1 MKLNLV
7 SLGCARNL
15 VDSEIMLGRLRAKGW
30 TITDNPTD
38 AEVIIVNTCSFIEPA
53 VNESIDTIFEL
64 AEYKQKGALRRLIVT
79 GCLPQRFGQEIVETL
94 PEVDVFLGTGAFD
107 KITEAAGG
115 SLDSDD
121 SDGPD
126 CFLPNPDLLPLQGQ
140 NTPRVQSS
148 SYMAYLKIAEGC
160 SRHCTY
166 CIIPKLRGKQK
177 SRLPADIIAEAKHL
191 NSSGIKEL
199 VLIAQDTTSY
209 GKDLQQD
216 SDFSQLITN
225 LSNISEPNR
234 FYSGKAGYAGDLW
247 IRVLYMHPESIK
259 DSVIKAVAENENICS
274 YFDIPIQHAANMVLK
289 RMGRNCTRDDLR
301 MLIDKIRLRIPD
313 AAIRTTVIVG
323 FPGET
328 DKDFETLLSFVK
340 DMRFDHLGVFIYS
353 DFKDLPSHELTD
365 HVPKHVANMRHDRL
379 MSIQAEISLENNL
392 KYAGRTIKVLVE
404 EALEENLFSGRTF
417 FQAPDVDGITYIKTS
432 KLHYGLMVGSFA
444 DVKITETGKYDLRG
458 EAV

>member
-15 VDSEIMLGRLRAKGW
+15 VDSEIMLGRLREKGW
-30 TITDNPTD
+30 TITDDPAD

-64 AEYKQKGALRRLIVT
+64 AGYKQNGACKRLVVT
-79 GCLPQRFGQEIVETL
+79 GCLPQRFGQEIVKTL

-107 KITEAAGG
+107 KIIEAAEG
-115 SLDSDD
+115 SLDSNDSDD
-121 SDGPD
+121 SD
-126 CFLPNPDLLPLQGQ
+126 CLLPNPDLLPLQGQ

-148 SYMAYLKIAEGC
+148 SYIAYLKIAEGC

-177 SRLPADIIAEAKHL
+177 SRLPADIIAEARQLKF
-191 NSSGIKEL
+191 SGIKEL

-209 GKDLQQD
+209 GKDLRQG
-216 SDFSQLITN
+216 SDFSQLLTS
-225 LSNISEPNR
+225 LSDISEPNR
-234 FYSGKAGYAGDLW
+234 FCSGRAGYADDLW
-247 IRVLYMHPESIK
+247 IRVLYMHPESIE
-259 DSVIKAVAENENICS
+259 DSVVKAVAENENICS
-274 YFDIPIQHAANMVLK
+274 YFDIPVQHAANKILK
-289 RMGRNCTRDDLR
+289 RMGRNYTRDDLLR
-301 MLIDKIRLRIPD
+301 LIDKIRLRIPD

-323 FPGET
+323 FPGEA
-328 DKDFETLLSFVK
+328 DKDFETLLSFVE

-365 HVPKHVANMRHDRL
+365 HVPEHVANMRHDRL

-404 EALEENLFSGRTF
+404 EALEENLFSGRTL
-417 FQAPDVDGITYIKTS
+417 FQSPDVDGITYVKTS
-432 KLHYGLMVGSFA
+432 KLHSDLMIGSFA
-444 DVKITETGKYDLRG
+444 DVKITEAREYDLIG

>member
-15 VDSEIMLGRLRAKGW
+15 VDSEIMLGRLREKGW
-30 TITDNPTD
+30 TIIDDPAD

-64 AEYKQKGALRRLIVT
+64 AGYKQNGACKRLIVT
-79 GCLPQRFGQEIVETL
+79 GCLPQRFGQEIVKTL

-107 KITEAAGG
+107 KIIKAAGG
-115 SLDSDD
+115 SFD
-121 SDGPD
+121 SDGSN

-166 CIIPKLRGKQK
+166 CVIPKLRGKQK
-177 SRLPADIIAEAKHL
+177 SRLSADIIAEARHL

-209 GKDLQQD
+209 GKDLRQD

-234 FYSGKAGYAGDLW
+234 FCSGKAGYADDLW
-247 IRVLYMHPESIK
+247 LRVLYMHPESIE
-259 DSVIKAVAENENICS
+259 DSVVKAVAENENICS
-274 YFDIPIQHAANMVLK
+274 YFDIPVQHAGNKILK
-289 RMGRNCTRDDLR
+289 RMGRNYTRDDLHR
-301 MLIDKIRLRIPD
+301 LIDKIRLRIPD

-323 FPGET
+323 FPGEA
-328 DKDFETLLSFVK
+328 DKDFETLLSFVE

-365 HVPKHVANMRHDRL
+365 HIPEHVANMRYDRL
-379 MSIQAEISLENNL
+379 MSIQAGISMENNF

-404 EALEENLFSGRTF
+404 KALEENLFSGRAF
-417 FQAPDVDGITYIKTS
+417 LQAPDVDGITYIKTG
-432 KLHYGLMVGSFA
+432 KLHSGLRIGSFA
-444 DVKITETGKYDLRG
+444 DVKITETMEYDLTG

>member
-15 VDSEIMLGRLRAKGW
+15 VDSEIMLGRLREKGW
-30 TITDNPTD
+30 TIIDDPAD

-64 AEYKQKGALRRLIVT
+64 AGYKQNGACRRLIVT
-79 GCLPQRFGQEIVETL
+79 GCLPQRFGQEIVKTL

-107 KITEAAGG
+107 KIIEAAGG
-115 SLDSDD
+115 LLDSE
-121 SDGPD
+121 
-126 CFLPNPDLLPLQGQ
+126 CLLPNLDLLPLQGQ
-140 NTPRVQSS
+140 NIPRVQSS

-160 SRHCTY
+160 SKHCTY

-177 SRLPADIIAEAKHL
+177 SRLSADIIAEARHL
-191 NSSGIKEL
+191 NFSGIKEL

-209 GKDLQQD
+209 GKDLRQD
-216 SDFSQLITN
+216 SDFSQLLIS
-225 LSNISEPNR
+225 LSDISEPNR
-234 FYSGKAGYAGDLW
+234 FYSGKAGYADDLW
-247 IRVLYMHPESIK
+247 IRVLYMHPESIE
-259 DSVIKAVAENENICS
+259 DSVVKAVAENENICS
-274 YFDIPIQHAANMVLK
+274 YFDIPVQHAANKILK
-289 RMGRNCTRDDLR
+289 RMGRNYTRDDLHR
-301 MLIDKIRLRIPD
+301 LIDKIRLRIPD

-323 FPGET
+323 FPGEA
-328 DKDFETLLSFVK
+328 DKDFETLLSFVE

-353 DFKDLPSHELTD
+353 DFKDLPSYELTD
-365 HVPKHVANMRHDRL
+365 HVPEHVANMRYDRL

-404 EALEENLFSGRTF
+404 EELEENLFSGRAF
-417 FQAPDVDGITYIKTS
+417 FQAPDVDGITYIKTG
-432 KLHYGLMVGSFA
+432 KLHSGLSIGSFA
-444 DVKITETGKYDLRG
+444 DVKITETMEYDLTG

>member
-15 VDSEIMLGRLRAKGW
+15 VDSEIMLGRLREKGW
-30 TITDNPTD
+30 TITDDPAD

-64 AEYKQKGALRRLIVT
+64 AEYKQNGACKRLIVT
-79 GCLPQRFGQEIVETL
+79 GCLPQRFGQEIVKTL

-107 KITEAAGG
+107 QIIEAAGG
-115 SLDSDD
+115 YLDPNDSDD
-121 SDGPD
+121 SY
-126 CFLPNPDLLPLQGQ
+126 CLLPNPDLLPLQGQ
-140 NTPRVQSS
+140 NIPRVQSS

-160 SRHCTY
+160 SKHCTY

-177 SRLPADIIAEAKHL
+177 SRLPADIIAEARHL
-191 NSSGIKEL
+191 NISGIKEL

-209 GKDLQQD
+209 GKDLRQG
-216 SDFSQLITN
+216 SDFSQLLTS
-225 LSNISEPNR
+225 LSDISQPNR
-234 FYSGKAGYAGDLW
+234 FCSGKAGYADDLW
-247 IRVLYMHPESIK
+247 IRALYMHPESIE

-274 YFDIPIQHAANMVLK
+274 YFDIPVQHAANKVLK
-289 RMGRNCTRDDLR
+289 RMGRNYTRDDLHR
-301 MLIDKIRLRIPD
+301 LIDKIRLRIPH

-323 FPGET
+323 FPGEA
-328 DKDFETLLSFVK
+328 DKDFDTLLSFVE

-365 HVPKHVANMRHDRL
+365 HVPENVANMRHDRL
-379 MSIQAEISLENNL
+379 MSIQAEISMENNL
-392 KYAGRTIKVLVE
+392 KYAGRTVKVLVE
-404 EALEENLFSGRTF
+404 EELEENLFSGRTF
-417 FQAPDVDGITYIKTS
+417 FQAPDVDGITYIKTD
-432 KLHYGLMVGSFA
+432 KLHSGLSIGSFA
-444 DVKITETGKYDLRG
+444 DVKITETMEYDLTG

>member
-15 VDSEIMLGRLRAKGW
+15 VDSEIMLGRLREKGW
-30 TITDNPTD
+30 TITDDPAE

-64 AEYKQKGALRRLIVT
+64 AGYKQNGACKRLIVT
-79 GCLPQRFGQEIVETL
+79 GCLPQRFGQEIVKTL

-107 KITEAAGG
+107 KILEAAGG
-115 SLDSDD
+115 SFDSDD
-121 SDGPD
+121 SD
-126 CFLPNPDLLPLQGQ
+126 CLLPNPDLLPLQGQ
-140 NTPRVQSS
+140 NIPRIQSS

-177 SRLPADIIAEAKHL
+177 SRLSADIIAEARHL
-191 NSSGIKEL
+191 NLSGIKEL

-209 GKDLQQD
+209 GKDLLQG
-216 SDFSQLITN
+216 SDFAQLLTN
-225 LSNISEPNR
+225 LSDISGPKQ
-234 FYSGKAGYAGDLW
+234 FCSGKEGYADDLW
-247 IRVLYMHPESIK
+247 IRVLYMHPESIE
-259 DSVIKAVAENENICS
+259 DSIVKAVAENENICS
-274 YFDIPIQHAANMVLK
+274 YFDIPVQHAANKVLK
-289 RMGRNCTRDDLR
+289 RMGRNYTRDDLHR
-301 MLIDKIRLRIPD
+301 LIDKIRLRIPD

-328 DKDFETLLSFVK
+328 DKDFETLISFVE
-340 DMRFDHLGVFIYS
+340 DLRFDHLGVFIYS
-353 DFKDLPSHELTD
+353 DFKDIPSYEFTD
-365 HVPKHVANMRHDRL
+365 HVPKHVANLRYNRL
-379 MSIQAEISLENNL
+379 MSIQAKISMENNL
-392 KYAGRTIKVLVE
+392 KYNGRVVKVLVE
-404 EALEENLFSGRTF
+404 EERQENLFSGRTF

-432 KLHYGLMVGSFA
+432 KLHSGLKIGSFA
-444 DVKITETGKYDLRG
+444 EVKITETEEYDLRG

>member
-1 MKLNLV
+1 
-7 SLGCARNL
+7 
-15 VDSEIMLGRLRAKGW
+15 MLGRLREKGW
-30 TITDNPTD
+30 TITDDPAD

-79 GCLPQRFGQEIVETL
+79 GCLPQRFGQEIVKTL

-107 KITEAAGG
+107 KIAEAAGD

-121 SDGPD
+121 LDGPD
-126 CFLPNPDLLPLQGQ
+126 CILPNPDLLPLQGQ

-166 CIIPKLRGKQK
+166 CIIPQLRGKQK
-177 SRLPADIIAEAKHL
+177 SRLSADIIAEARHL

-209 GKDLQQD
+209 GKDSRQD
-216 SDFSQLITN
+216 SDFSQLLTG
-225 LSNISEPNR
+225 LSDISEPKR
-234 FYSGKAGYAGDLW
+234 FCSGKAGCADDLW
-247 IRVLYMHPESIK
+247 IRVLYMHPESIE

-274 YFDIPIQHAANMVLK
+274 YFDIPIQHADNTVLK
-289 RMGRNCTRDDLR
+289 RMGRNYTRDDLR

-323 FPGET
+323 FPGEA
-328 DKDFETLLSFVK
+328 DKHFDTLLSFVE
-340 DMRFDHLGVFIYS
+340 DLRFDHLGVFIYS

-365 HVPKHVANMRHDRL
+365 HVPEHVANMRYDRL

-404 EALEENLFSGRTF
+404 ESLEDNLFAGRTF

-432 KLHYGLMVGSFA
+432 KLHSGLKTGSFA
-444 DVKITETGKYDLRG
+444 DVKITETQEYDLTG

>member
-15 VDSEIMLGRLRAKGW
+15 VDSEIMLGQLREKGW
-30 TITDNPTD
+30 TITDDPAD

-64 AEYKQKGALRRLIVT
+64 AAYKQNGACKRLVVT
-79 GCLPQRFGQEIVETL
+79 GCLPQRFGQEIVKTL

-107 KITEAAGG
+107 KIIEAAEG
-115 SLDSDD
+115 SLDSNDSDD
-121 SDGPD
+121 SD
-126 CFLPNPDLLPLQGQ
+126 CFLPNPDLLSLQGQ

-177 SRLPADIIAEAKHL
+177 SRLPADIIAEARHL
-191 NSSGIKEL
+191 KFSGIKEL

-209 GKDLQQD
+209 GKDLRQG
-216 SDFSQLITN
+216 SDFSQLLTS
-225 LSNISEPNR
+225 LSDISEPNR
-234 FYSGKAGYAGDLW
+234 FCSGRAGYADDLW
-247 IRVLYMHPESIK
+247 IRVLYMHPESIE
-259 DSVIKAVAENENICS
+259 DSVVKAVAENENICS
-274 YFDIPIQHAANMVLK
+274 YFDIPVQHAANKILK
-289 RMGRNCTRDDLR
+289 RMGRNYTRDDLLR
-301 MLIDKIRLRIPD
+301 LIDKIRLRIPD

-323 FPGET
+323 FPGEA
-328 DKDFETLLSFVK
+328 DKDFETLLSFVE

-365 HVPKHVANMRHDRL
+365 HVPEHVANMRHDRL

-404 EALEENLFSGRTF
+404 EALEENLFSGRTL
-417 FQAPDVDGITYIKTS
+417 FQAPDVDGITYVKTG
-432 KLHYGLMVGSFA
+432 KLHSDLMIGSFA
-444 DVKITETGKYDLRG
+444 DVKITEAREYDLIG

>member
-15 VDSEIMLGRLRAKGW
+15 VDSEIMLGRLREKGW
-30 TITDNPTD
+30 TITDNPVD

-64 AEYKQKGALRRLIVT
+64 AGYKQNGACKRLVVT
-79 GCLPQRFGQEIVETL
+79 GCLPQRFGQEIVKTL

-107 KITEAAGG
+107 KIIEAAEG
-115 SLDSDD
+115 SLDSNDSDD
-121 SDGPD
+121 SD
-126 CFLPNPDLLPLQGQ
+126 CLLPNPDLLPLQGQ

-148 SYMAYLKIAEGC
+148 SYIAYLKIAEGC

-177 SRLPADIIAEAKHL
+177 SRLPADIIAEARQLKF
-191 NSSGIKEL
+191 SGIKEL

-209 GKDLQQD
+209 GKDLRQG
-216 SDFSQLITN
+216 SDFSQLLTS
-225 LSNISEPNR
+225 LSDISEPNR
-234 FYSGKAGYAGDLW
+234 FCSGRAGYADDLW
-247 IRVLYMHPESIK
+247 IRVLYMHPESIE
-259 DSVIKAVAENENICS
+259 DSVVKAVAENENICS
-274 YFDIPIQHAANMVLK
+274 YFDIPVQHAANKILK
-289 RMGRNCTRDDLR
+289 RMGRNYTRDDLHR
-301 MLIDKIRLRIPD
+301 LIDKIRLRIPD

-323 FPGET
+323 FPGEA
-328 DKDFETLLSFVK
+328 DKDFETLLSFVE

-365 HVPKHVANMRHDRL
+365 HVPEHVANMRHDRL

-404 EALEENLFSGRTF
+404 EALEENLFSGRTL
-417 FQAPDVDGITYIKTS
+417 FQAPDVDGITYVKTG
-432 KLHYGLMVGSFA
+432 KLHSDPMIGSFA
-444 DVKITETGKYDLRG
+444 DVKITETREYDLTG
-458 EAV
+458 ETV

>member
-15 VDSEIMLGRLRAKGW
+15 VDSEIMLGRLREKGW
-30 TITDNPTD
+30 AITDDPAD

-64 AEYKQKGALRRLIVT
+64 AEYKQNGACKRLIVT
-79 GCLPQRFGQEIVETL
+79 GCLPQRFGQEIVKTL

-107 KITEAAGG
+107 KIIEAAGG
-115 SLDSDD
+115 SLSSDDSDD
-121 SDGPD
+121 SN
-126 CFLPNPDLLPLQGQ
+126 CLLPNPDLLPLQGQ
-140 NTPRVQSS
+140 NIPRVQSS

-160 SRHCTY
+160 SKHCTY

-177 SRLPADIIAEAKHL
+177 SRLSADIIAEARHL
-191 NSSGIKEL
+191 NFSGIKEL

-209 GKDLQQD
+209 GKDLRQG
-216 SDFSQLITN
+216 SDFTQLLTS
-225 LSNISEPNR
+225 LSDISEPNR
-234 FYSGKAGYAGDLW
+234 FYSGKAGYADDLW
-247 IRVLYMHPESIK
+247 IRALYMHPESIE

-274 YFDIPIQHAANMVLK
+274 YFDIPVQHAANKVLR
-289 RMGRNCTRDDLR
+289 RMGRNYTREDLHR
-301 MLIDKIRLRIPD
+301 LIDKIRLRITD

-328 DKDFETLLSFVK
+328 DKDFESLLSFVE
-340 DMRFDHLGVFIYS
+340 DMRFDHLGLFIYS

-365 HVPKHVANMRHDRL
+365 HIPGHVANMRRDRL
-379 MSIQAEISLENNL
+379 MTIQAEISLENNL

-404 EALEENLFSGRTF
+404 EALEENLFSGRAF
-417 FQAPDVDGITYIKTS
+417 FQAPDVDGITYIKTG
-432 KLHYGLMVGSFA
+432 KLHSGPSIGSFA
-444 DVKITETGKYDLRG
+444 DVKIIETMEYDLTG

>member
-30 TITDNPTD
+30 TITDDPAD
-38 AEVIIVNTCSFIEPA
+38 AKVIIVNTCSFIEPA

-79 GCLPQRFGQEIVETL
+79 GCLPQRFGQEIVKTL

-107 KITEAAGG
+107 KITEAAGD
-115 SLDSDD
+115 SLDSDG
-121 SDGPD
+121 SD
-126 CFLPNPDLLPLQGQ
+126 CLLPNPDLLPLQGQ

-166 CIIPKLRGKQK
+166 CIIPMLRGKQK
-177 SRLPADIIAEAKHL
+177 SRLFADIIAEARHL
-191 NSSGIKEL
+191 YSSGIKEL

-209 GKDLQQD
+209 GKDLLQD
-216 SDFSQLITN
+216 SDFSQLLTD

-234 FYSGKAGYAGDLW
+234 FCPGEAGCADDLW
-247 IRVLYMHPESIK
+247 IRVLYMHPESIE
-259 DSVIKAVAENENICS
+259 DAVIKAVAENENICS
-274 YFDIPIQHAANMVLK
+274 YFDIPIQHAANKVLK
-289 RMGRNCTRDDLR
+289 RMGRSYTRDELR
-301 MLIDKIRLRIPD
+301 RLIDKIRLHVPD

-323 FPGET
+323 FPGEAER
-328 DKDFETLLSFVK
+328 DFEKLLSFVE
-340 DMRFDHLGVFIYS
+340 DLRFDHLGVFIYS

-365 HVPKHVANMRHDRL
+365 HVPEHVANMRYERL
-379 MSIQAEISLENNL
+379 MSIQSEISLENNL

-417 FQAPDVDGITYIKTS
+417 FQAPDVDGITYIKTG
-432 KLHYGLMVGSFA
+432 KLHSGLMVGSFA
-444 DVKITETGKYDLRG
+444 DVKITETMKYDLTG